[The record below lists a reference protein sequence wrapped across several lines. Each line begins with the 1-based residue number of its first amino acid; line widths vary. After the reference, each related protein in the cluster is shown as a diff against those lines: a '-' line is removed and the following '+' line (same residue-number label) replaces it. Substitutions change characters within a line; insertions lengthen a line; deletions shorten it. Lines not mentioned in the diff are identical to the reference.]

1 MAGRYAN
8 DPEGFFH
15 APTSPL
21 DVSFSPS
28 PNKRTSILS
37 TSSSTTLDW
46 PLESINAFTR
56 RASTS
61 SMSLLGLGNTA
72 SANRDDTKK
81 VINSLT
87 DSMRESLGDASA
99 MYTRV
104 ADNSQKKVVQLVNDR
119 RTLRDLKRQVE
130 TRQDDIKEAAELIE
144 EIQRGD
150 MFGKLLEMV
159 NQSVRIIEQDKQKKK
174 SAS

>member
-1 MAGRYAN
+1 
-8 DPEGFFH
+8 
-15 APTSPL
+15 
-21 DVSFSPS
+21 
-28 PNKRTSILS
+28 
-37 TSSSTTLDW
+37 
-46 PLESINAFTR
+46 
-56 RASTS
+56 
-61 SMSLLGLGNTA
+61 MSLLGLGNTA